1 MANREDQIKALSNS
15 NRIKILKLLND
26 PGKNF
31 GTQESADPVDFGV
44 CINLIAEKLDVAQ
57 PTVSRH
63 IDILKRAG
71 FVSVQRYQQWSYCS
85 RDENSLSNYHQWLQN
100 ELGIE

>member
-1 MANREDQIKALSNS
+1 MVNRENQIKALSNA
-15 NRIKILKLLND
+15 NRLEILRLLMD
-26 PGKNF
+26 PAKHF
-31 GTQESADPVDFGV
+31 RKQKSADPGNFGV
-44 CINLIAEKLDVAQ
+44 CIQLIAEKINVAQ

-71 FVSVQRYQQWSYCS
+71 FVSIQRHQQWSYCS
-85 RDENSLSNYHQWLQN
+85 RDEHSLSNFHQWLQT